1 MVKKQGLFLLLLFVL
16 LAGVGS
22 AIDTQKNIITGYVT
36 CEESQLPLKSG
47 VITLGEYQAPIR
59 EGRFHLEGIPPG
71 MYEAVV
77 DGTYRRPVREKVL
90 VGLGIQEKNFVV
102 PCEFNEEDVQLLARI
117 THAEAEGESLE
128 GKTAVAATVLNRV
141 KNENYPD
148 SIAGVVY
155 QRVNGIYQY
164 SPVADG
170 RINLQPG
177 QESKRAAYLA
187 LAGEDPTK
195 GATGFYNPR
204 KTGDRWVRQHPV
216 TTAIG
221 GHVFFR
227 Y

>member
-1 MVKKQGLFLLLLFVL
+1 M
-16 LAGVGS
+16 
-22 AIDTQKNIITGYVT
+22 
-36 CEESQLPLKSG
+36 
-47 VITLGEYQAPIR
+47 
-59 EGRFHLEGIPPG
+59 
-71 MYEAVV
+71 
-77 DGTYRRPVREKVL
+77 
-90 VGLGIQEKNFVV
+90 V

-117 THAEAEGESLE
+117 THAEAEGKPG

-195 GATGFYNPR
+195 EPPAFTIPGKPGTDGYGNIQSPPQSVDTSSSGTSAVPGAFLP
-204 KTGDRWVRQHPV
+204 
-216 TTAIG
+216 
-221 GHVFFR
+221 
-227 Y
+227 